1 MRIVI
6 DVRHLTK
13 SQPSGVGQYTAEL
26 LKALFDLDKANEY
39 ILFSSG
45 SKRARKN
52 IPVFDYPNVKNLH
65 INLPNRILNFFLLAF
80 NRPHFDDLIKGKFGP
95 AEKTIFFFPNLNF
108 ISLTPGTP
116 YVLTLHD
123 LSFEI
128 FPEFFKPKD
137 RWWHHLSHPR
147 QLAQDAQKI
156 IVPSNST
163 SHDVAKIFNV
173 LPEKISVIPHGVNKI
188 FSHKIEP
195 RDFGIKSRYHLPKK
209 FALFVGT
216 LEPRKN
222 ISTIIKAVE
231 EYRKITKDDLGLV
244 LVGRDSERAVTLG
257 RATARPNIRTLG
269 YLPDSDRPALYR
281 LAAVTLFPSIYEGF
295 GLSIVESVACGT
307 PVITS
312 RTSAMPEVG
321 GEATIYVDP
330 YNVNDLVAALKEL
343 LTSPD
348 LQKQKIAAGLEQTKR
363 FSWEKTAKETLKT
376 LQNNNVL

>member
-1 MRIVI
+1 
-6 DVRHLTK
+6 
-13 SQPSGVGQYTAEL
+13 
-26 LKALFDLDKANEY
+26 
-39 ILFSSG
+39 
-45 SKRARKN
+45 
-52 IPVFDYPNVKNLH
+52 
-65 INLPNRILNFFLLAF
+65 
-80 NRPHFDDLIKGKFGP
+80 
-95 AEKTIFFFPNLNF
+95 
-108 ISLTPGTP
+108 
-116 YVLTLHD
+116 
-123 LSFEI
+123 
-128 FPEFFKPKD
+128 
-137 RWWHHLSHPR
+137 
-147 QLAQDAQKI
+147 
-156 IVPSNST
+156 
-163 SHDVAKIFNV
+163 VAKIFNV